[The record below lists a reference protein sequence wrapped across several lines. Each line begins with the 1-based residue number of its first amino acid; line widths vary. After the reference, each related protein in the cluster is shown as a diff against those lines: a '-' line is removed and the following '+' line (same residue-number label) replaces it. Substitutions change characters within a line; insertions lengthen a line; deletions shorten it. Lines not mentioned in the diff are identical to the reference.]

1 MSVDLELCDL
11 AKGKGP
17 SPMCVKFLVLWG
29 DPSGEICHP
38 LTCSLFDPLVF
49 ANLVQWTHP
58 PPSTEEAAISIVV
71 WGSGGRDAD
80 LGSSAVPKESTKEGQ
95 CCSHLGKSVKKQITS
110 GLETTKFQP
119 SRVCVH

>member
-11 AKGKGP
+11 AKGKD
-17 SPMCVKFLVLWG
+17 PMCVKFLVLWG

-38 LTCSLFDPLVF
+38 LTCLLFDSLVF
-49 ANLVQWTHP
+49 VNLVQWTHP
-58 PPSTEEAAISIVV
+58 PPSTEEAVFSIVV
-71 WGSGGRDAD
+71 WGSGDRDAD

-95 CCSHLGKSVKKQITS
+95 CCSHLSKSVKKQITS

-119 SRVCVH
+119 SRICVH